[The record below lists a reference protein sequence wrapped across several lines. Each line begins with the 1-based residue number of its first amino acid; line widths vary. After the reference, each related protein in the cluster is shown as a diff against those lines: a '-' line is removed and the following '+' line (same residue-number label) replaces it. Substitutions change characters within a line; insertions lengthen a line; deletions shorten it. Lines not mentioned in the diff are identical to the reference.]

1 MSVRIGIG
9 VGVAGAVVRAVAV
22 RDGNVLWA
30 AESSVD
36 GRTID
41 AAVAELLTARRL
53 RRWPRPTIVAAVGPA
68 RAQLR
73 RLSGLPPIVDS
84 VALARLVSES
94 ASRFFLR
101 NGVPLVTTGVRRD
114 RDGDSEGW
122 GAAIEQPVI
131 AALEAAC
138 REHGL
143 RLAAV
148 LPTLAVIPHALHGD
162 SLTWDDGEVC
172 AHLTLSGG
180 RLTSVRRTVADAA
193 VPASKNDAV
202 PLAVPGLA
210 ALGADG
216 WRFADA
222 YGAAVASVRDP
233 LAYRPARSASAAP
246 IRTSRLVAAGIACAV
261 ALASAILAPTL
272 TARYVAAQATGAL
285 AALARQRRGAEGSE
299 SDLVRVSR
307 ALHEVAAF
315 DSDRHPATLL
325 VNDLARAL
333 PTGSALVTLRFDSA
347 GGTLVALAPRA
358 AILIERLEH
367 VPGLTT
373 PTFVGPVTREV
384 AASSEVERVAI
395 RFSWPRV
402 PASPAVQ
409 AASAGRTP

>member
-1 MSVRIGIG
+1 VSVRIGIG

>member
-1 MSVRIGIG
+1 VSVHVGIGITNRF
-9 VGVAGAVVRAVAV
+9 VRAVAV

-36 GRTID
+36 GRTIET
-41 AAVAELLTARRL
+41 AVSELLTARRL
-53 RRWPRPTIVAAVGPA
+53 RRWPRPTITAAVGPA

-73 RLSGLPPIVDS
+73 RLTGLPPVVES
-84 VALARLVSES
+84 AALTRLVSES
-94 ASRFFLR
+94 TSRFFLR

-138 REHGL
+138 RAHRM

-148 LPTLAVIPHALHGD
+148 LPALAVIPHALNGD

-172 AHLTLSGG
+172 AHVTLSGG
-180 RLTSVRRTVADAA
+180 RLASVRRTVLDAA
-193 VPASKNDAV
+193 APASQDDAM
-202 PLAVPGLA
+202 PLAVPELA

-233 LAYRPARSASAAP
+233 LAYRPARAASTAP
-246 IRTSRLVAAGIACAV
+246 IPTRRLVAAGIACAI

-272 TARYVAAQATGAL
+272 ASRHVAAQSTRAL
-285 AALARQRRGAEGSE
+285 TALARQRRAAEAAE
-299 SDLVRVSR
+299 SDLVHVSR
-307 ALHEVAAF
+307 ALDEVAAF

-333 PTGSALVTLRFDSA
+333 PTGGALVTLRVDSA
-347 GGTLVALAPRA
+347 GGTVVALAPRA

-367 VPGLTT
+367 VPSLTT

-384 AASSEVERVAI
+384 AAASEVERVAI
-395 RFSWPRV
+395 RFSWPRI
-402 PASPAVQ
+402 
-409 AASAGRTP
+409 SARPPVRSTNSERTP

>member
-1 MSVRIGIG
+1 MSVHVGIGITNG
-9 VGVAGAVVRAVAV
+9 VVRAVAV

-36 GRTID
+36 GRTIE
-41 AAVAELLTARRL
+41 AAVDDLLTARRL
-53 RRWPRPTIVAAVGPA
+53 RRWPRPTISAAVGPA

-73 RLSGLPPIVDS
+73 RLSGLPPIIDAS
-84 VALARLVSES
+84 ALTRLVSES
-94 ASRFFLR
+94 TSRFFLR

-138 REHGL
+138 RAHKL

-172 AHLTLSGG
+172 AHVTLSGG
-180 RLTSVRRTVADAA
+180 RLASVRRTLPDAA
-193 VPASKNDAV
+193 APASEHDAPRVAV
-202 PLAVPGLA
+202 PQLA

-233 LAYRPARSASAAP
+233 LAYRPARAASAAP
-246 IRTSRLVAAGIACAV
+246 ISTRRLVAAGIACAV

-285 AALARQRRGAEGSE
+285 AALARQRRAAEGAE
-299 SDLVRVSR
+299 SDLVHVSR
-307 ALHEVAAF
+307 ALDEVAAF

-333 PTGSALVTLRFDSA
+333 PTGGALVTLRVDSA

-358 AILIERLEH
+358 AALIERLEH
-367 VPGLTT
+367 VPGLAT

-395 RFSWPRV
+395 RFSWPRMSV
-402 PASPAVQ
+402 R
-409 AASAGRTP
+409 AASEGRKP

>member
-1 MSVRIGIG
+1 M
-9 VGVAGAVVRAVAV
+9 
-22 RDGNVLWA
+22 
-30 AESSVD
+30 
-36 GRTID
+36 
-41 AAVAELLTARRL
+41 
-53 RRWPRPTIVAAVGPA
+53 
-68 RAQLR
+68 
-73 RLSGLPPIVDS
+73 
-84 VALARLVSES
+84 SES

-138 REHGL
+138 RTHRL

-148 LPTLAVIPHALHGD
+148 LPTLAVISHALHGD

-172 AHLTLSGG
+172 AHVTLSEG
-180 RLTSVRRTVADAA
+180 RLTSVRRTLLDAA
-193 VPASKNDAV
+193 APVAEHDGV
-202 PLAVPGLA
+202 PLAVLGA
-210 ALGADG
+210 TALGADG

-222 YGAAVASVRDP
+222 YGAAVTSVRDP
-233 LAYRPARSASAAP
+233 LAYRPARAANTAP
-246 IRTSRLVAAGIACAV
+246 IPTRRLVAAGIPACAL
-261 ALASAILAPTL
+261 ALAAAILAPAL

-285 AALARQRRGAEGSE
+285 AALARQRRAVEAAE
-299 SDLVRVSR
+299 SDLVHVSR
-307 ALHEVAAF
+307 ALDEVAAF

-333 PTGSALVTLRFDSA
+333 PVGGALVTLRVDSA
-347 GGTLVALAPRA
+347 GGTLVALAPCA

-384 AASSEVERVAI
+384 ANSEVERVAI
-395 RFSWPRV
+395 HFSWARV
-402 PASPAVQ
+402 
-409 AASAGRTP
+409 SARPPVRATSAETTP

>member
-1 MSVRIGIG
+1 MNVHVGIGITNG
-9 VGVAGAVVRAVAV
+9 FVRAVAV
-22 RDGNVLWA
+22 LDGNVLWA

-36 GRTID
+36 GRTIE
-41 AAVAELLTARRL
+41 AAVDDLLTARRL
-53 RRWPRPTIVAAVGPA
+53 RRWPRPTISAAVGPA

-73 RLSGLPPIVDS
+73 RLSGLPPIIDAS
-84 VALARLVSES
+84 ALTRLVSES
-94 ASRFFLR
+94 TSRFFLR

-138 REHGL
+138 RAHKL

-172 AHLTLSGG
+172 AHVTLSGG
-180 RLTSVRRTVADAA
+180 RLASVRRTLPDAA
-193 VPASKNDAV
+193 APASEHDAPRVAV
-202 PLAVPGLA
+202 PQLA

-233 LAYRPARSASAAP
+233 LAYRPARAASAAP
-246 IRTSRLVAAGIACAV
+246 ISTRRLVAAGIACAL

-285 AALARQRRGAEGSE
+285 AALARQRRAAEGAE
-299 SDLVRVSR
+299 SDLVHVSR
-307 ALHEVAAF
+307 ALDEVAAF

-333 PTGSALVTLRFDSA
+333 PTGGALVTLRVDSA

-358 AILIERLEH
+358 AALIERLEH
-367 VPGLTT
+367 VPGLAT

-395 RFSWPRV
+395 RFSWPRMSV
-402 PASPAVQ
+402 R
-409 AASAGRTP
+409 AASEGRKP

>member
-1 MSVRIGIG
+1 VSVRVGIG
-9 VGVAGAVVRAVAV
+9 VAGVVVRAVAV

-30 AESSVD
+30 AESSVE
-36 GRTID
+36 GRSIE

-53 RRWPRPTIVAAVGPA
+53 RHWPRPTIVAAVGPA

-73 RLSGLPPIVDS
+73 RLYGLPPILDAG
-84 VALARLVSES
+84 ALARLVSES
-94 ASRFFLR
+94 TSRFFLR

-122 GAAIEQPVI
+122 SAAIEQPVI
-131 AALEAAC
+131 AALESAC
-138 REHGL
+138 RAHRL

-162 SLTWDDGEVC
+162 SLAWDDGEVC
-172 AHLTLSGG
+172 AHLTISGG
-180 RLTSVRRTVADAA
+180 RLTSVRRTVADPAA
-193 VPASKNDAV
+193 PASEHDAV

-233 LAYRPARSASAAP
+233 LAYRPARAARVAP
-246 IRTSRLVAAGIACAV
+246 IRRWRLVAAGIASAI
-261 ALASAILAPTL
+261 ALASAILGPTL
-272 TARYVAAQATGAL
+272 TVRHTAAQATRTLRAVARPRR
-285 AALARQRRGAEGSE
+285 AAEAAE
-299 SDLVRVSR
+299 SDLAHVSG
-307 ALHEVAAF
+307 ALDEVAAF
-315 DSDRHPATLL
+315 DSDRHIATLL

-333 PTGSALVTLRFDSA
+333 PTGGALVTLRVDSA

-358 AILIERLEH
+358 AILIDRLEH
-367 VPGLTT
+367 VPGLAT

-384 AASSEVERVAI
+384 AGGSEVERVAI
-395 RFSWPRV
+395 HFSWARESARPLVR
-402 PASPAVQ
+402 AS
-409 AASAGRTP
+409 SEERTP

>member
-1 MSVRIGIG
+1 VSVRVGIA
-9 VGVAGAVVRAVAV
+9 VAGGVVRVVAV
-22 RDGNVLWA
+22 RGGNVLWA
-30 AESSVD
+30 GESSVD
-36 GRTID
+36 GRTIE
-41 AAVAELLTARRL
+41 AAVADLLTARRL

-73 RLSGLPPIVDS
+73 RLSGLPPIVDAG
-84 VALARLVSES
+84 ALARLVSES
-94 ASRFFLR
+94 TSRFFLR

-138 REHGL
+138 RAHGL

-162 SLTWDDGEVC
+162 SLTWGDGEVR
-172 AHLTLSGG
+172 AHLTLTDGH
-180 RLTSVRRTVADAA
+180 LTSMRRTVADAA
-193 VPASKNDAV
+193 ASASEHDAV

-233 LAYRPARSASAAP
+233 LAYRPARAASAAP
-246 IRTSRLVAAGIACAV
+246 IRTWRLVAAGIACAV
-261 ALASAILAPTL
+261 ALASAILGPTL
-272 TARYVAAQATGAL
+272 MTRHAAAQATGAL
-285 AALARQRRGAEGSE
+285 AALTRQRRAAEGAE
-299 SDLVRVSR
+299 SDLVHVSR
-307 ALHEVAAF
+307 ALDEVAAF

-333 PTGSALVTLRFDSA
+333 PTGGALVTLRVDSA

-367 VPGLTT
+367 VPGLAT

-384 AASSEVERVAI
+384 AAGSEVERVAI
-395 RFSWPRV
+395 HFRWAR
-402 PASPAVQ
+402 
-409 AASAGRTP
+409 ASARPPVRATSAERTP